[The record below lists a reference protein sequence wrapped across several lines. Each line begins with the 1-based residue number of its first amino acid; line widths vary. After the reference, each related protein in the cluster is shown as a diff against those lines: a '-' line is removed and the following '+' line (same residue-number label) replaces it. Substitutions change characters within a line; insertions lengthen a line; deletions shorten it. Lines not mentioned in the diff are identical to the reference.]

1 MNKETSCVEID
12 ASPWLDSEGNI
23 ETDVFI
29 GDSCEPVYSNKTSL
43 IDLIDR
49 ELESFTV
56 YNKIVNHHF
65 KDVESLLNNLKN
77 AYNHAMTRAKEL
89 GYDDAE

>member
-1 MNKETSCVEID
+1 MNKETICIEID
-12 ASPWLDSEGNI
+12 ASPWLNSECNI
-23 ETDVFI
+23 ETDVYI
-29 GDSCEPVYSNKTSL
+29 GNSCDPVYSNKTSL

-56 YNKIVNHHF
+56 YNKF
-65 KDVESLLNNLKN
+65 DERDYKYVESLLTNLKN

-89 GYDDAE
+89 GYDNA